1 MKEKANEDEDYQ
13 NRGLE
18 QCNKSGQPDAINS
31 FIPKVYFL
39 CCSLGWQVSF
49 LLLHF
54 LRLLLTW
61 CSTLL
66 LCRLPYF
73 LPLFVYTRFRF
84 HGNVSVVCALRGVVV
99 VVFFSTYLHALFDTK
114 HGRWEKKKQESQQVV
129 SSRYT
134 PPPLDWLLLL
144 ATTSTNFVFLI
155 KNSCPVCSF
164 IHSRLSSQCRFVMQ
178 CPSSTTS
185 TVGEKKKATV
195 RDKSHDNPVF

>member
-1 MKEKANEDEDYQ
+1 MLFSRLASLVSSSSFSSFASHVMFYLASLSSSLFSPAIRLHQ
-13 NRGLE
+13 ISISR
-18 QCNKSGQPDAINS
+18 QCLCGVC
-31 FIPKVYFL
+31 PKG
-39 CCSLGWQVSF
+39 SRRR
-49 LLLHF
+49 
-54 LRLLLTW
+54 RLLLDIPSCLVWHETR
-61 CSTLL
+61 TL
-66 LCRLPYF
+66 R
-73 LPLFVYTRFRF
+73 
-84 HGNVSVVCALRGVVV
+84 
-99 VVFFSTYLHALFDTK
+99 
-114 HGRWEKKKQESQQVV
+114 KKKQESQQVV